1 MEKALG
7 SRRKAP
13 RGALGSWLRSKLHID
28 LGPFPPVPWFL
39 ATLLIILPL
48 VMLAYSWFPAAA
60 GFAGLGILMPFVYAI
75 LDR

>member
-1 MEKALG
+1 
-7 SRRKAP
+7 
-13 RGALGSWLRSKLHID
+13 
-28 LGPFPPVPWFL
+28 VPWFL